1 MSLNNPCVDATNSL
15 GTDVIFS
22 IERTL
27 GLITAILLLTG
38 QITIIGIFVRPGRF
52 SLSLGGPI
60 TGGSRLEGID
70 NQGIGNVVINFIDII
85 LAILLIIDE
94 INVTGSFISSGDFTI
109 NVSGP
114 IFGYPRVVP
123 VTLPP
128 ENIETFHSVISK
140 QYTVPPELLNNLK
153 RAESN
158 GNNGN
163 RENT

>member
-70 NQGIGNVVINFIDII
+70 NQGMGNFVINFIDII

-128 ENIETFHSVISK
+128 ENIETFHSVVSK
-140 QYTVPPELLNNLK
+140 QYKVPLELLNNLK

-158 GNNGN
+158 DNTGN

>member
-1 MSLNNPCVDATNSL
+1 MSLNNPCADDKNRLETE
-15 GTDVIFS
+15 VIFS

-38 QITIIGIFVRPGRF
+38 QITIFGIFVRPGRF

-70 NQGIGNVVINFIDII
+70 NQGIGKLVINFIDII
-85 LAILLIIDE
+85 LATLLILDE
-94 INVTGSFISSGDFTI
+94 INVTGTFISSGEFTI

-123 VTLPP
+123 ITLPP
-128 ENIETFHSVISK
+128 ENIKTFNSVVSK
-140 QYTVPPELLNNLK
+140 HYTVPLELLNNLK
-153 RAESN
+153 RGESN
-158 GNNGN
+158 GNTGGRANA
-163 RENT
+163 